1 MFGIDFEGHPALVN
15 LYLPEDFEGNPLRK
29 SFKLAT
35 RVVKYL
41 AGGEGSRRS
50 GGWPLMSLTQKD
62 LKTPQEVIDELSS
75 GSLQTEQM
83 LLNVGPQHPATH
95 GVFRLLATID
105 GEVLVDAE
113 PVIGYMHRGY
123 EKLVEARDYRQITN
137 LVSRMDW
144 LSNIQNEL
152 PMWMAVEA
160 LMELEVPPRAQYMRV
175 LMVEANRILNHLMFF
190 ASFGAELGA
199 ITPTFY
205 AFREREDIQF
215 AMEQAT
221 GGRMHFGYMRAGG
234 LKEDVPRGFL
244 DLMLKAVRQ
253 VIARMDDYYNLL
265 VGNEIFKARTIGV
278 GVLEPE
284 VAYNYG
290 VSGPIARGSDINFD
304 VRKDEPYLV
313 YDQFDFEVPVGTER
327 GLLRS
332 LLGPAA
338 RGLRERSDHRAGD
351 RGHAVR
357 PDPRQGSACDPTA
370 GGRGLHPYREL
381 ARRVGLLPDLRR
393 TQQAVPDEDQ
403 HAVVQQ
409 RFGSS
414 LRAQGH
420 VRVGHDRDPGV
431 LLLRTGGHR
440 PVIEIN
446 SHGLATP
453 VRQARGHPHG
463 GPGR

>member
-1 MFGIDFEGHPALVN
+1 MTLSERG
-15 LYLPEDFEGNPLRK
+15 
-29 SFKLAT
+29 
-35 RVVKYL
+35 
-41 AGGEGSRRS
+41 
-50 GGWPLMSLTQKD
+50 
-62 LKTPQEVIDELSS
+62 LKTPQEVIDELSR

-221 GGRMHFGYMRAGG
+221 GGRMHFGFMRAGG

-244 DLMLKAVRQ
+244 DLMLAAVRQ
-253 VIARMDDYYNLL
+253 VMARMDDYYNLL
-265 VGNEIFKARTIGV
+265 IGNEIFKARTIGV

-290 VSGPIARGSDINFD
+290 VSGPIARGSSINFD
-304 VRKDEPYLV
+304 VRKDEPYLI
-313 YDQFDFEVPVGTER
+313 YDQLNFDVPMGTSGDCFDRFWVLLHEVYESARIIEQCIEGMPSGPILGKVPRVIQPPEGEVYIRTEN
-327 GLLRS
+327 S
-332 LLGPAA
+332 LGELGYY
-338 RGLRERSDHRAGD
+338 LISDGD
-351 RGHAVR
+351 RK
-357 PDPRQGSACDPTA
+357 
-370 GGRGLHPYREL
+370 PYRMKIRTPSYGNVS
-381 ARRVGLLPDLRR
+381 ALPYVLKGTFVSDMIAIL
-393 TQQAVPDEDQ
+393 
-403 HAVVQQ
+403 
-409 RFGSS
+409 GSFFFV
-414 LRAQGH
+414 LGDI
-420 VRVGHDRDPGV
+420 DR
-431 LLLRTGGHR
+431 
-440 PVIEIN
+440 
-446 SHGLATP
+446 
-453 VRQARGHPHG
+453 
-463 GPGR
+463 